1 MDNKPSQ
8 WKMFFEVGSTVVMLA
23 LAGGLLWSTLRPS
36 NGSPA
41 QAGAPYSPPLPNDPI
56 EISDAPVRGSRTA
69 PIAIVE
75 FGDFSC
81 SACAAFAKEVE
92 PALRKEYI
100 DTGRVMFVY
109 KTYPR
114 LGGAGAD
121 TAAASWCAAQQGKF
135 WQLHDGWFSLAPPSG
150 RGAPAPRVNQAAESL
165 QSALL
170 SSGSD
175 MQAIEAC
182 QKSQAVVAAV
192 AADRQQGEVLEVSG
206 TPTFFFGTVNG
217 QTVKASEVMLGVRS
231 TQSFRNILN
240 KLLSQ

>member
-1 MDNKPSQ
+1 MDNKSLK

-23 LAGGLLWSTLRPS
+23 LAGGLLWSTLQSS
-36 NGSPA
+36 NGNRA
-41 QAGAPYSPPLPNDPI
+41 QAGAPYSPPVPSDPI
-56 EISDAPVRGSRTA
+56 DIGDAPVRGSRTA

-81 SACAAFAKEVE
+81 SACVAFAQEVE

-150 RGAPAPRVNQAAESL
+150 RGAPAPRVNQSAESL
-165 QSALL
+165 QAALL
-170 SSGSD
+170 SSGLD

-182 QKSQAVVAAV
+182 QSSQAAV
-192 AADRQQGEVLEVSG
+192 AAVTAERQQGEVLEVSG
-206 TPTFFFGTVNG
+206 TPTFFFGTVSN
-217 QTVKASEVMLGVRS
+217 QKVKASEVMLGVRS
-231 TQSFRNILN
+231 TQNFRNILN